1 MNDDGFI
8 TLHAKTH
15 RKPKKS
21 DTMNGITQQKQPHPL
36 HHHMKPTNLKH
47 SSYST
52 STIRFGGPKWTKPSI
67 TITPTITTTT
77 TTTTV
82 ATIGTTE
89 QTRVTLQE
97 EEEEE
102 VLPPES
108 TPNVPSNSILNIF
121 HSNSNSNGSSNHNN
135 NNTTTTDTTTM
146 TPMWSGQTSQ
156 SLTSL
161 MEDYGTYDPNW
172 MKVEHTTIPVSVDDN
187 NSNNN
192 EDESELLGIHNEQF
206 FLNAAHIDDTTDGGI
221 QMNQNQSDEPP
232 PPPQQEPPQQL
243 QEPSPLSPVLVPRDE
258 TDSTTTTT
266 IVNGIN
272 RLQLHGHAPIHIEL
286 VSFGYRYGI
295 PSEIRYY
302 STGNCYTQ
310 PLLPFDTRTI
320 LEPIPNYLYHL
331 DGKSGLIKN
340 TMLRWKPMA
349 QSAAVSES
357 HDTHHSTTSSS
368 KSKMINDTRD
378 ASSTNYRNVR
388 DYIHTSI
395 LPPVTD
401 AIIAAIDIGQHG
413 YVSPIT
419 ISIYIGSEYG
429 KHRSVATAEL
439 TAIALRKVVRTN
451 PHHQF
456 HCPISVGCRHRDIM
470 NTTVVATASNNSKN
484 NRNVTS
490 KKQRALED
498 DDE

>member
-1 MNDDGFI
+1 MMEEDMNDDGFI

-47 SSYST
+47 SSHST
-52 STIRFGGPKWTKPSI
+52 PTIRFGGPKWSKPS
-67 TITPTITTTT
+67 TTTPIITTTT
-77 TTTTV
+77 TATT
-82 ATIGTTE
+82 TIGTTE
-89 QTRVTLQE
+89 QTRVTLLE
-97 EEEEE
+97 DA
-102 VLPPES
+102 LPPES
-108 TPNVPSNSILNIF
+108 TLNVPSNSILNIF
-121 HSNSNSNGSSNHNN
+121 HINSNSNGSSNHNN
-135 NNTTTTDTTTM
+135 NNTTTM

-172 MKVEHTTIPVSVDDN
+172 MKVEHTTIPVSADDN
-187 NSNNN
+187 NNNNNNN

-206 FLNAAHIDDTTDGGI
+206 FLNAAHIDDTIDGGI

-232 PPPQQEPPQQL
+232 PPQQEPQEL
-243 QEPSPLSPVLVPRDE
+243 QEPPPLSPVLVPR
-258 TDSTTTTT
+258 DSTTTTT

-340 TMLRWKPMA
+340 TMLRWKSMA

-357 HDTHHSTTSSS
+357 HDTHHSYTSSS

-378 ASSTNYRNVR
+378 VSSTNYRNVR
-388 DYIHTSI
+388 DYIHASI

-429 KHRSVATAEL
+429 KHRSVTTAEL